1 MQKKTPLPP
10 MKPLIAAESVVRNNS
25 VTKAA
30 EELNLSSSAV
40 SQRLRVLEGAM
51 KTSFFS
57 REKGQIA
64 VKPEYLNYFELVGKS
79 LNMIKHACETL
90 TGSETYSTLTISIL
104 PSFLSLCMMDALA
117 DFQSNN
123 PNIRL
128 NILSSLDIANLHT
141 DDIDLSIRYTASIDD
156 PSLVFHKVRDDYIIP
171 CATNDLVE
179 KLGGIEI
186 ERFIRNSYLIDDAPM
201 SLEKIKPG
209 WDHWYDKKQLSPNR
223 IISFADYSHVLNAGL
238 QGMGAFMARTGLM
251 IDPKIDTRLT
261 PLVPDY
267 CKSGASFYVVYS
279 SHIPMKPEARIL
291 KNWILN
297 QFAERSNDGSLL

>member
-1 MQKKTPLPP
+1 

-30 EELNLSSSAV
+30 EEINLTCSAV
-40 SQRLRVLEGAM
+40 SQQLRVLEGAM
-51 KTSFFS
+51 KISFFS
-57 REKGQIA
+57 REKGEIS
-64 VKPEYLNYFELVGKS
+64 VKPEYRSYFELVGKS
-79 LNMIKHACETL
+79 FNMLKYACETL
-90 TGSETYSTLTISIL
+90 TGSETYSTLTISVL
-104 PSFLSLCMMDALA
+104 HSFLSLCMMNALA

-123 PNIRL
+123 PNIKL

-141 DDIDLSIRYTASIDD
+141 DDIGLSIRYTATIDD
-156 PSLVFHKVRDDYIIP
+156 PSLVFHKIRDDYIIP
-171 CATNDLVE
+171 CATNDLIE

-186 ERFIRNSYLIDDAPM
+186 ERFIENSKLIDDAAM
-201 SLEKIKPG
+201 SLVKVKPG
-209 WDHWYDKKQLSPNR
+209 WDHWYDKKQLDPNR

-251 IDPKIDTRLT
+251 IDPQIDKRLT

-267 CKSGASFYVVYS
+267 CKSGASLYVVHS

-297 QFAERSNDGSLL
+297 QFSDRPNDSSLL